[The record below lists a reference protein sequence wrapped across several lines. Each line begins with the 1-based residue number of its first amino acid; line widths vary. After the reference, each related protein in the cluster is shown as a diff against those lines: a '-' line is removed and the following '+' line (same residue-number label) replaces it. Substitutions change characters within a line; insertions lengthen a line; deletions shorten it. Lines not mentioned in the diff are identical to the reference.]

1 MTQITYI
8 KSSLR
13 HSSALTAPEVALT
26 QFGLWKS
33 IKRAFKKYAKPLAVV
48 AGIALAIAVPF
59 IAAPVAGMIFANT
72 ALAAGAG
79 TFGATIGGALAGAGL
94 GAVSGALTAYG
105 TGQNVLMG
113 AALGGL
119 GGGVGGGFAGYAGG
133 TLGAAGSAAGTAG
146 TAGTT
151 VASGTAGTLPAN
163 AQIVPT
169 SAAIG
174 NAAAS
179 TIPGQVGVPVG
190 QVAAGATSAGMST
203 VTKGL
208 LEATLKVAPSA
219 VGTLVSSLAPSDV
232 GQATAELQAE
242 MQRLQNSDID
252 AYNKAKVLYDQLY
265 ARYQQID
272 PVAAAQ
278 LAEADVQMKTAGL
291 ISGVNVARGA
301 ASAEYAGEAE
311 KRRLGV
317 QGSQEASG
325 AYTGTYYQGEGEKT
339 RALAGLSGVNPRYT
353 SSSGNYLANRVNRA
367 EAQQA
372 GLTEDI
378 TAGLTPYTLALAPR
392 DTTVTSED
400 YDRLL
405 RENDS
410 LRRRRLT
417 EDSLTGA

>member
-13 HSSALTAPEVALT
+13 HSSALTTPEVALT

-33 IKRAFKKYAKPLAVV
+33 IKRAFKKFAKPLAVV

-59 IAAPVAGMIFANT
+59 IAAPVAGMIFSGT

-133 TLGAAGSAAGTAG
+133 TLGAAGSAAAG
-146 TAGTT
+146 AGLST
-151 VASGTAGTLPAN
+151 GTAGTLPAG

-169 SAAIG
+169 SATIG

-190 QVAAGATSAGMST
+190 QVAASATSAGMST

-208 LEATLKVAPSA
+208 LEATLKAAPSA
-219 VGTLVSSLAPSDV
+219 IGTLVSSLLPSDV
-232 GQATAELQAE
+232 GAATAELQAE
-242 MQRLQNSDID
+242 MQRLQNSDIN
-252 AYNKAKVLYDQLY
+252 AYNKAKMLYDQLY

-278 LAEADVQMKTAGL
+278 LSEANVQMKTAGL

-301 ASAEYAGEAE
+301 ASAGYAGEAE

-325 AYTGTYYQGEGEKT
+325 AYTDTYYQGENAKT
-339 RALAGLSGVNPRYT
+339 QALAGLSGSVPRYS

-367 EAQQA
+367 EEQQA
-372 GLTEDI
+372 GLAGDI
-378 TAGLTPYTLALAPR
+378 AAALTPYTLALAPR
-392 DTTVTSED
+392 DTTLTSADE
-400 YDRLL
+400 
-405 RENDS
+405 EE
-410 LRRRRLT
+410 RRRSGLQDKNFVT
-417 EDSLTGA
+417 I

>member
-13 HSSALTAPEVALT
+13 HSSALTTPEVALT
-26 QFGLWKS
+26 QFGLWNS
-33 IKRAFKKYAKPLAVV
+33 IKKAFKKYAKPLAMV

-59 IAAPVAGMIFANT
+59 IAAPVAGMIFSGT

-113 AALGGL
+113 ATLGGL
-119 GGGVGGGFAGYAGG
+119 GGGLGGGFAGYAGG

-151 VASGTAGTLPAN
+151 VASGTAGTLPAG

-169 SAAIG
+169 SASIG
-174 NAAAS
+174 GAAPATVAGQVGMPTGMAAAS
-179 TIPGQVGVPVG
+179 
-190 QVAAGATSAGMST
+190 ATGAGMSAT
-203 VTKGL
+203 TKAV
-208 LEATLKVAPSA
+208 LEATLKAAPSA
-219 VGTLVSSLAPSDV
+219 IGSIAASLMPSDV
-232 GQATAELQAE
+232 GAATAELQAE
-242 MQRLQNSDID
+242 MQRLQNSDIN
-252 AYNKAKVLYDQLY
+252 AYNKAKMLYDQLY

-278 LAEADVQMKTAGL
+278 LSEANVQMKTAGL

-301 ASAEYAGEAE
+301 ASAGYAGEAE

-325 AYTGTYYQGEGEKT
+325 AYTDTYYQGENAKT
-339 RALAGLSGVNPRYT
+339 QALAGLSPPVYGGR
-353 SSSGNYLANRVNRA
+353 SGNYLTSRLNRA
-367 EAQQA
+367 EEQQA
-372 GLTEDI
+372 GLGADV
-378 TAGLTPYTLALAPR
+378 AAALTPYTLALAPR

>member
-13 HSSALTAPEVALT
+13 HSSALTTPEVALT

-33 IKRAFKKYAKPLAVV
+33 IKRAFKKYAKPLAAIV
-48 AGIALAIAVPF
+48 GIAASIAVPF
-59 IAAPVAGMIFANT
+59 IAPAVAGMIFSGT
-72 ALAAGAG
+72 ALASGAI
-79 TFGATIGGALAGAGL
+79 GAAIAGAGL
-94 GAVSGALTAYG
+94 GAAAGALTAYG

-119 GGGVGGGFAGYAGG
+119 GGGLGGGISGYTASGGAFMGSTADAIYGSGMAASALTGPGAGG
-133 TLGAAGSAAGTAG
+133 LLASALPGSAGAAAPGAAAAGTAG
-146 TAGTT
+146 TTAATT
-151 VASGTAGTLPAN
+151 
-163 AQIVPT
+163 
-169 SAAIG
+169 
-174 NAAAS
+174 AS
-179 TIPGQVGVPVG
+179 TGIG
-190 QVAAGATSAGMST
+190 SR
-203 VTKGL
+203 L
-208 LEATLKVAPSA
+208 LEATLKAAPGA

-278 LAEADVQMKTAGL
+278 LSEANVQMKTAGL

-325 AYTGTYYQGEGEKT
+325 AYTDTYYQGEGEKT
-339 RALAGLSGVNPRYT
+339 RALAGLSPPVYGGR
-353 SSSGNYLANRVNRA
+353 SGEYLARRLGRA
-367 EAQQA
+367 EEEQA
-372 GLTEDI
+372 GLASDVS
-378 TAGLTPYTLALAPR
+378 GFLTNYALAVAPR
-392 DTTVTSED
+392 DTTVTSDD

-405 RENDS
+405 REND
-410 LRRRRLT
+410 RLNKRLV
-417 EDSLTGA
+417 EDSLTGS

>member
-13 HSSALTAPEVALT
+13 HSSALTTPEVALT

-33 IKRAFKKYAKPLAVV
+33 IKRAFKKFAKPLAVV

-59 IAAPVAGMIFANT
+59 IAAPVAGMIFGST
-72 ALAAGAG
+72 ALAGAAG
-79 TFGATIGGALAGAGL
+79 TFGATISAALTGAGL

-113 AALGGL
+113 AAMGGL
-119 GGGVGGGFAGYAGG
+119 GGAIGGGVAGYASGVG
-133 TLGAAGSAAGTAG
+133 QAAGAAGTAGMAGTAG
-146 TAGTT
+146 TAAAPGVVTASNAAVPTATGTIGAAGTT
-151 VASGTAGTLPAN
+151 
-163 AQIVPT
+163 
-169 SAAIG
+169 AATT
-174 NAAAS
+174 AS
-179 TIPGQVGVPVG
+179 TGIG
-190 QVAAGATSAGMST
+190 SR
-203 VTKGL
+203 L
-208 LEATLKVAPSA
+208 LEATLKAAPGA

-232 GQATAELQAE
+232 GAATAELQAE

-278 LAEADVQMKTAGL
+278 LAEANVQMKTAGL

-317 QGSQEASG
+317 EGSQEASG

-339 RALAGLSGVNPRYT
+339 RALAGLSPPVYGGR
-353 SSSGNYLANRVNRA
+353 SGEYLARRLGRA
-367 EAQQA
+367 EEQQA
-372 GLTEDI
+372 GLGADV
-378 TAGLTPYTLALAPR
+378 AAALTPYTLALAPR

>member
-13 HSSALTAPEVALT
+13 HSSALTTPEVALT

-33 IKRAFKKYAKPLAVV
+33 IKRAFKKFAKPLAVV

-59 IAAPVAGMIFANT
+59 IAAPVAGMIFSGT

-146 TAGTT
+146 AVEGAALGGGQYAVPASASIGGAAPAT
-151 VASGTAGTLPAN
+151 VAGQVGM
-163 AQIVPT
+163 PT
-169 SAAIG
+169 G
-174 NAAAS
+174 MAAAS
-179 TIPGQVGVPVG
+179 
-190 QVAAGATSAGMST
+190 ATSAGMSAT
-203 VTKGL
+203 TKAV
-208 LEATLKVAPSA
+208 LEATLKAAPSA
-219 VGTLVSSLAPSDV
+219 IGSIAASLLPSDV
-232 GQATAELQAE
+232 GAATAELQAE

-252 AYNKAKVLYDQLY
+252 AYNKAKMLYDQLY

-278 LAEADVQMKTAGL
+278 LSEANVQMKTAGL

-301 ASAEYAGEAE
+301 ASAGYAGEAE

-325 AYTGTYYQGEGEKT
+325 AYTDTYYQGEGEKT
-339 RALAGLSGVNPRYT
+339 RALAGLSYPKYG
-353 SSSGNYLANRVNRA
+353 SSSGDYLTNRLNRA
-367 EAQQA
+367 EEQQA
-372 GLTEDI
+372 GLASDVS
-378 TAGLTPYTLALAPR
+378 GFLTPYTMALAPR
-392 DTTVTSED
+392 DTTLTSADE
-400 YDRLL
+400 
-405 RENDS
+405 EE
-410 LRRRRLT
+410 RRRSGLQ
-417 EDSLTGA
+417 DKNFVNVS

>member
-13 HSSALTAPEVALT
+13 HSSALTTPEVALT

-33 IKRAFKKYAKPLAVV
+33 IKRAFKKYAKPLAAIV
-48 AGIALAIAVPF
+48 GIAASIAVPF
-59 IAAPVAGMIFANT
+59 IAPAVAGVIFGGT
-72 ALAAGAG
+72 ALASGAI
-79 TFGATIGGALAGAGL
+79 GAAIAGAGL
-94 GAVSGALTAYG
+94 GAAAGALTAYG
-105 TGQNVLMG
+105 TGQSVLMG
-113 AALGGL
+113 AGLGLLGGGL
-119 GGGVGGGFAGYAGG
+119 GGGISGFTGSGGAFLGSTADAIYGSGMAASALTGPGAGG
-133 TLGAAGSAAGTAG
+133 LLASALPGSAGAAAPGTAAAGTAG
-146 TAGTT
+146 TTAATT
-151 VASGTAGTLPAN
+151 
-163 AQIVPT
+163 
-169 SAAIG
+169 
-174 NAAAS
+174 AS
-179 TIPGQVGVPVG
+179 TGIG
-190 QVAAGATSAGMST
+190 SR
-203 VTKGL
+203 L
-208 LEATLKVAPSA
+208 LEATLKAGPGA

-232 GQATAELQAE
+232 GAATAELKAE
-242 MQRLQNSDID
+242 MERLQNSDIN
-252 AYNKAKVLYDQLY
+252 AYNNAKVLYDQLF
-265 ARYQQID
+265 ARYMQID
-272 PVAAAQ
+272 STAAAR

-325 AYTGTYYQGEGEKT
+325 AFTDTYYQGEGAKT
-339 RALAGLSGVNPRYT
+339 QALAGLSGVNPRYS

-367 EAQQA
+367 EEQQA
-372 GLTEDI
+372 GLGADI
-378 TAGLTPYTLALAPR
+378 AAGLTPYTLALAPR

>member
-13 HSSALTAPEVALT
+13 HSSALTTPEVALT

-33 IKRAFKKYAKPLAVV
+33 IKRAFKKFAKPLAVV

-59 IAAPVAGMIFANT
+59 IAAPVAGMIFSGT

-133 TLGAAGSAAGTAG
+133 TLGAAGSAAAG
-146 TAGTT
+146 AGLST
-151 VASGTAGTLPAN
+151 GTAGTLPAG

-169 SAAIG
+169 SASIG
-174 NAAAS
+174 GAAPATVAGQVGMPTGMAAAS
-179 TIPGQVGVPVG
+179 
-190 QVAAGATSAGMST
+190 ATGAGMSAT
-203 VTKGL
+203 TKAV
-208 LEATLKVAPSA
+208 LEATLKAAPSA
-219 VGTLVSSLAPSDV
+219 IGSIAASLMPSDV
-232 GQATAELQAE
+232 GAATAELQAE
-242 MQRLQNSDID
+242 MQRLQNSDIN
-252 AYNKAKVLYDQLY
+252 AYNKAKMLYDQLY

-278 LAEADVQMKTAGL
+278 LSEANVQMKTAGL

-301 ASAEYAGEAE
+301 ASAGYAGEAE

-325 AYTGTYYQGEGEKT
+325 AYTDTYYQGENAKT
-339 RALAGLSGVNPRYT
+339 QALAGLSGSVPRYS

-367 EAQQA
+367 EEQQA
-372 GLTEDI
+372 GLAGDI
-378 TAGLTPYTLALAPR
+378 AAGLTPYALALAPK
-392 DTTVTSED
+392 DTTLTSAEA
-400 YDRLL
+400 DRLKA
-405 RENDS
+405 ENDY
-410 LRRRRLT
+410 LT
-417 EDSLTGA
+417 RKYMDKTYASAGT

>member
-13 HSSALTAPEVALT
+13 HSSALTTPEVALT

-33 IKRAFKKYAKPLAVV
+33 IKRAFKKFVKPLAAIV
-48 AGIALAIAVPF
+48 GIAASIAVPF
-59 IAAPVAGMIFANT
+59 IAPAVAGVIFSGT
-72 ALAAGAG
+72 ALASGAI
-79 TFGATIGGALAGAGL
+79 GAAIAGAGL
-94 GAVSGALTAYG
+94 GAAAGALTAYG
-105 TGQNVLMG
+105 TGQSVLMG
-113 AALGGL
+113 AGLGLLGGGL
-119 GGGVGGGFAGYAGG
+119 GGGISGFTGSGGAFLGSTADAIYGSGMAASALTGPGAGG
-133 TLGAAGSAAGTAG
+133 LLASALPGSAGAAAPGTAAAGTAG
-146 TAGTT
+146 TTAATT
-151 VASGTAGTLPAN
+151 
-163 AQIVPT
+163 
-169 SAAIG
+169 
-174 NAAAS
+174 AS
-179 TIPGQVGVPVG
+179 TGIG
-190 QVAAGATSAGMST
+190 SR
-203 VTKGL
+203 L
-208 LEATLKVAPSA
+208 LEATLKAAPGA

-232 GQATAELQAE
+232 GAATAELQAE
-242 MQRLQNSDID
+242 MERLQNSDID
-252 AYNKAKVLYDQLY
+252 AYNKAKMLYDQLY

-278 LAEADVQMKTAGL
+278 LAEANVQMKTAGL

-301 ASAEYAGEAE
+301 ASAGYAGEAE

-325 AYTGTYYQGEGEKT
+325 AYTDTYYQGEGAKT
-339 RALAGLSGVNPRYT
+339 QALAGLSGVNPRYS
-353 SSSGNYLANRVNRA
+353 SSSGNYLISRLNRA
-367 EAQQA
+367 EEQQA
-372 GLTEDI
+372 GLGADV
-378 TAGLTPYTLALAPR
+378 AAALTPYTLALAPR

>member
-13 HSSALTAPEVALT
+13 HSSALTTPEVALT
-26 QFGLWKS
+26 QFGLWNS
-33 IKRAFKKYAKPLAVV
+33 IKKAFKKFAKPLAMV

-59 IAAPVAGMIFANT
+59 IAAPVAGMIFSGT

-94 GAVSGALTAYG
+94 GAVSGALSAYG

-119 GGGVGGGFAGYAGG
+119 GGGLGGGFAGYAGG
-133 TLGAAGSAAGTAG
+133 TLGAAGSAAAG
-146 TAGTT
+146 AGLST
-151 VASGTAGTLPAN
+151 GTAGTLPAG

-169 SAAIG
+169 SASIG
-174 NAAAS
+174 GAAPATVAGQVGMPTGMAAAS
-179 TIPGQVGVPVG
+179 
-190 QVAAGATSAGMST
+190 ATSAGMSAT
-203 VTKGL
+203 TKAV
-208 LEATLKVAPSA
+208 LEATLKAAPSA
-219 VGTLVSSLAPSDV
+219 IGSIAASLLPSDV
-232 GQATAELQAE
+232 GAATAELQAE
-242 MQRLQNSDID
+242 MQRLQNSDIN
-252 AYNKAKVLYDQLY
+252 AYNKAKMLYDQLY

-278 LAEADVQMKTAGL
+278 LSEANVQMKTAGL

-301 ASAEYAGEAE
+301 ASAGYAGEAE

-339 RALAGLSGVNPRYT
+339 RALAGLSSPPVYGGR
-353 SSSGNYLANRVNRA
+353 SGEYLARRLGRA
-367 EAQQA
+367 EDQQA
-372 GLTEDI
+372 GLASDVS
-378 TAGLTPYTLALAPR
+378 GFLTPYALALAPR
-392 DTTVTSED
+392 DTTLTSADEA
-400 YDRLL
+400 DRLREENRKL
-405 RENDS
+405 RS
-410 LRRRRLT
+410 LMSSDYT
-417 EDSLTGA
+417 STGA

>member
-13 HSSALTAPEVALT
+13 HSSALTTPEVALT

-33 IKRAFKKYAKPLAVV
+33 IKRAFKKFVKPLAAIV
-48 AGIALAIAVPF
+48 GIAASIAVPF
-59 IAAPVAGMIFANT
+59 IAPAVAGVIFSGT
-72 ALAAGAG
+72 ALASGAI
-79 TFGATIGGALAGAGL
+79 GAAIAGAGL
-94 GAVSGALTAYG
+94 GAAAGALTAYG
-105 TGQNVLMG
+105 TGQSVLMG
-113 AALGGL
+113 AGLGLLGGGL
-119 GGGVGGGFAGYAGG
+119 GGGISGFTGSGGAFLGSTADAIYGSGMAASALTGPGAGG
-133 TLGAAGSAAGTAG
+133 LLASALPGSAGAAAPGTAAAGTAG
-146 TAGTT
+146 TTAATT
-151 VASGTAGTLPAN
+151 
-163 AQIVPT
+163 
-169 SAAIG
+169 
-174 NAAAS
+174 AS
-179 TIPGQVGVPVG
+179 TGIG
-190 QVAAGATSAGMST
+190 SR
-203 VTKGL
+203 L
-208 LEATLKVAPSA
+208 LEATLKAAPGA

-232 GQATAELQAE
+232 GAATAELQAE
-242 MQRLQNSDID
+242 MERLQNSDID
-252 AYNKAKVLYDQLY
+252 AYNKAKMLYDQLY

-278 LAEADVQMKTAGL
+278 LAEANVQMKTAGL

-301 ASAEYAGEAE
+301 ASAGYAGEAE

-325 AYTGTYYQGEGEKT
+325 AYTDTYYQGEGAKT
-339 RALAGLSGVNPRYT
+339 QALAGLSPPVYGGR
-353 SSSGNYLANRVNRA
+353 SGEYLARRLGRA
-367 EAQQA
+367 EEQQA
-372 GLTEDI
+372 GLGADV
-378 TAGLTPYTLALAPR
+378 AAALTPYTLALAPR